1 MIYTGEMILD
11 TYSFKEESYSN
22 PRMKLSREVKS
33 GKYMR
38 LKRDLYE
45 DDRTVPN
52 IALAQAIYGPSYISF
67 DYALSYYGMIPEHPY
82 NVSCATY
89 KKRKDKV
96 FNTDICSFYYSDV
109 PSQVFHLGVEYMSI
123 RDRAFYMATMEKAL
137 CDKLYKVRPAINLS
151 EFEELLFDDMRLEE
165 DLLFNLN
172 KETIKEY
179 SELYRCRNVSMLD
192 RYLCSEE
199 ASQ

>member
-1 MIYTGEMILD
+1 
-11 TYSFKEESYSN
+11 
-22 PRMKLSREVKS
+22 
-33 GKYMR
+33 
-38 LKRDLYE
+38 
-45 DDRTVPN
+45 
-52 IALAQAIYGPSYISF
+52 
-67 DYALSYYGMIPEHPY
+67 
-82 NVSCATY
+82 
-89 KKRKDKV
+89 
-96 FNTDICSFYYSDV
+96 
-109 PSQVFHLGVEYMSI
+109 
-123 RDRAFYMATMEKAL
+123 MEKAL

-179 SELYRCRNVSMLD
+179 SELYRCRNVSLLD